1 MSVVLGGRSPRPWWS
16 LALIVTLLAAWVPL
30 LPILEPLVRF
40 DRLATMLDSRTSG
53 LLWRSTWISS
63 MAAMLAMLI
72 GWPYALICTRFKF
85 PGAGIFR
92 LLMPLP
98 LLMPPLMV
106 AQAWFGLT
114 GMTGPAATVFTFGV
128 CYAPLPALLAARS
141 LSRQAASSFES
152 AMLVSP
158 RMAVISMLRASF
170 LPACIGAGFA
180 FLFAASDF
188 AVPDYFATV
197 GDLFHVYAAEIFG
210 HSRNSDF
217 TAGATASLPLV
228 LIGLAVLLAN
238 AGMLK
243 RQLGYEK
250 NNGRFAKA
258 IPAGKLKGWLLV
270 LMLALIA
277 VLLIAPLA
285 RVWFETGKQGPN
297 SERAWLDVSKAAF
310 SDGVERGRGDILRT
324 LNFSGMAGALCLLLA
339 PLWAHMMLHCKDRLR
354 PILMVLV
361 CMPLL
366 VPSVALGF
374 GSILMFNRPWLD
386 QFYSSQLLPALLIAG
401 RFLPIAVFILLE
413 RMSRVPDSQE
423 ESAALAGCSY
433 PLRLFRYRLGT
444 QRASLWLAAGLVVA
458 FGVRELDFAILLPA
472 ANASAAVRYY
482 NALHF
487 SRDNFVAAYG
497 LILIMLLFLPVMLHG
512 WWQSLRSSDK

>member
-1 MSVVLGGRSPRPWWS
+1 MSLVQGGRSPRPWWA
-16 LALIVTLLAAWVPL
+16 LAIVVTFVAAWLPL
-30 LPILEPLVRF
+30 LPILEPLIRF
-40 DRLATMLDSRTSG
+40 DRLADMLDARTAG
-53 LLWRSTWISS
+53 LLWRSTWISGTAS
-63 MAAMLAMLI
+63 LLAIAI
-72 GWPYALICTRFKF
+72 GWPYALLCTRYKF
-85 PGAGIFR
+85 PGAGMFR

-128 CYAPLPALLAARS
+128 CYAPLPALLVARS
-141 LSRQAASSFES
+141 LSKQSASSFES
-152 AMLVSP
+152 ALLASP
-158 RMAVISMLRASF
+158 RLALLSMLRLSL
-170 LPACIGAGFA
+170 LPALIGGGFT
-180 FLFAASDF
+180 FLFAAADF

-210 HSRNSDF
+210 HSRNSDY
-217 TAGATASLPLV
+217 TAGATASLPM
-228 LIGLAVLLAN
+228 VLLGLTVLLGN
-238 AGMLK
+238 AHLLK
-243 RQLGYEK
+243 RQLGYER
-250 NNGRFAKA
+250 NNGRFAK
-258 IPAGKLKGWLLV
+258 PQSSGKLRALFFV
-270 LMLALIA
+270 LMLALVA
-277 VLLIAPLA
+277 ALLIAPLA
-285 RVWFETGKQGPN
+285 RVWFETGKQGPL
-297 SERAWLDVSKAAF
+297 SERTWMEVSQQAF
-310 SDGVERGRGDILRT
+310 QDGVSRGRGDILRT
-324 LNFSGMAGALCLLLA
+324 LSFSTIAGVLCLAIA
-339 PLWAHMMLHCKDRLR
+339 PLWAHLLLHCRNSLRL
-354 PILMVLV
+354 PLLILV
-361 CMPLL
+361 CLPLL

-386 QFYSSQLLPALLIAG
+386 SFYSSQLLPALLIAG

-433 PLRLFRYRLGT
+433 LQRLFRYRLGT
-444 QRASLWLAAGLVVA
+444 QRSSLWLAAGLVIA

-497 LILIMLLFLPVMLHG
+497 LILILLLFLPVMLHG
-512 WWQSLRSSDK
+512 WWQSFRSSDS